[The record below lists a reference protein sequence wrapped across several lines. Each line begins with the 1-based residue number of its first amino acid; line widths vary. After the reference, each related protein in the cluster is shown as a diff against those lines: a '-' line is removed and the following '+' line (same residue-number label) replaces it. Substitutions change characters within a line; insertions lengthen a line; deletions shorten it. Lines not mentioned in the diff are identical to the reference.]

1 MPIGVWGRG
10 RGKRGGGGCGGKGK
24 EGWGGGRGSGGCGGD
39 GEMATPTDTSY
50 STISACP
57 LRAAS
62 SRAVVREL
70 SLLLMSLYSE
80 ALVR

>member
-1 MPIGVWGRG
+1 MPIGVWGGG

-24 EGWGGGRGSGGCGGD
+24 EGGCGGD